1 MTVDRLV
8 VRAFIQA
15 RMTSTRFPGKVLAPY
30 SGKPMIAEVISR
42 ASQVIPLSH
51 ITVATSSH
59 QSDDPVDTYIRGLGA
74 SVFRGSLEDV
84 VGRFQ
89 ACLQEHSCDWLFR
102 LCADSPLLDTELLR
116 TMLSYAGRA
125 DLDLVTNTFPRS
137 FPKGKTIEMLRA
149 ATFAGL
155 DSGRMSVEQRE
166 HVTRFYYD
174 NPDRFRIENVESDG
188 PNLAHVN
195 LSVDTI
201 DDLRRLE
208 SISDEDAVALS
219 PALATDS
226 TLE

>member
-1 MTVDRLV
+1 M
-8 VRAFIQA
+8 
-15 RMTSTRFPGKVLAPY
+15 
-30 SGKPMIAEVISR
+30 
-42 ASQVIPLSH
+42 IPLSH

-59 QSDDPVDTYIRGLGA
+59 QSDDPVGTYVRGLGA

-89 ACLQEHSCDWLFR
+89 ACLQEHSCDWLLR

-125 DLDLVTNTFPRS
+125 DLDLVTNIFPRS

-155 DSGRMSVEQRE
+155 DSSRMSVEQRE
-166 HVTRFYYD
+166 HLTRFYYD

-208 SISDEDAVALS
+208 SFSDEGAVALS
-219 PALATDS
+219 SPLATDP
-226 TLE
+226 TLK